1 MNGLGVKIKIIIS
14 LFAVAT
20 VLVTAI
26 VILNYVKMGKKP
38 AGEKS
43 LPQTIDKDEAEERFL
58 QAFENWGFSEAWIK
72 SYKVNSRKIKTDKI
86 YRITFPRN
94 ISIDFILLELN
105 ELFSNTENAK
115 VFSKDLTKKRKTEI
129 NVEIAGAPVIIA
141 YAKTDRKLYRE
152 NIYAS
157 IILDG
162 REDEIENVI
171 NLQLQP
177 TDFAKSVLINV
188 GGEYLKPAQKLKS
201 NGFDCAFLIDD
212 GIEEYRYSLSS
223 DLSRDELK
231 SSVKRIVNDFGKE
244 NIYFYNERSKLA
256 NSPHFEFVKKH
267 FGEYV
272 KLLGFSYITDLTK
285 KKDAVE
291 IKAAIKLLIT
301 SGKQKV
307 FLLKKSV
314 YDSLEKF
321 FTDLTKK
328 GVVFLDAKTYI
339 SG

>member
-1 MNGLGVKIKIIIS
+1 MKDFGVKIKIIIS

-26 VILNYVKMGKKP
+26 VILNYVKSEKKKTQVKP
-38 AGEKS
+38 VAK
-43 LPQTIDKDEAEERFL
+43 TIDKEEAEEKFL
-58 QAFENWGFSEAWIK
+58 QAFANWGFSEAWIK
-72 SYKVNSRKIKTDKI
+72 SYKVSSREIKTDKI

-105 ELFSNTENAK
+105 ELFSNTKNAK

-129 NVEIAGAPVIIA
+129 NIEIAGTPVIIA

-162 REDEIENVI
+162 REDEIENVV
-171 NLQLQP
+171 NLKLQP
-177 TDFAKSVLINV
+177 NDFAKSIMINV
-188 GGEYLKPAQKLKS
+188 GGEYLKPARKLKS

-231 SSVKRIVNDFGKE
+231 SSVKRIIRDFGKE
-244 NIYFYNERSKLA
+244 NIYFYNEHSRLA
-256 NSPHFEFVKKH
+256 NSPHFEFVKKR
-267 FGEYV
+267 FRKYV
-272 KLLGFSYITDLTK
+272 KFLGFSYITDLTK
-285 KKDAVE
+285 KEDLVE

-301 SGKQKV
+301 SGKQKL
-307 FLLKKSV
+307 FLLKKNT
-314 YDSLEKF
+314 YDSLGKF

-328 GVVFLDAKTYI
+328 GVVFLSAKTYI